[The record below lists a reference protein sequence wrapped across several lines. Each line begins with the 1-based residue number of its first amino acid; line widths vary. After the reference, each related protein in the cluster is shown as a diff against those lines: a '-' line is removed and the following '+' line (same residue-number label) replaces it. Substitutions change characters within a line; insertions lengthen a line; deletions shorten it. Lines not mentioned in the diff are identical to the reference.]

1 MAFLKAQLDDW
12 KPVSRLAGIA
22 WSCAYMLFL
31 FYTAFDGSGLL
42 FPDNVNLIIHEGGH
56 FFFSWFGRT
65 IMILGGTLGELIV
78 PLLCAV
84 YFFIQ
89 REVLGISF
97 SSFWFFEKF
106 PYTGTYMADA
116 RAGVLPLVGA
126 GDEPEHDL
134 GTLFSQWGIITQ
146 DQNIGAT
153 VKSLGWVG
161 MIGTVAWLAYRIFL
175 APQTPSRELFAEPGE
190 LN

>member
-1 MAFLKAQLDDW
+1 M
-12 KPVSRLAGIA
+12 
-22 WSCAYMLFL
+22 
-31 FYTAFDGSGLL
+31 
-42 FPDNVNLIIHEGGH
+42 
-56 FFFSWFGRT
+56 
-65 IMILGGTLGELIV
+65 
-78 PLLCAV
+78 
-84 YFFIQ
+84 
-89 REVLGISF
+89 
-97 SSFWFFEKF
+97 
-106 PYTGTYMADA
+106 
-116 RAGVLPLVGA
+116 PLVGA